1 MVDWG
6 QPRKCPGCPYDGQPS
21 GGTVEPGVRH
31 IRCKKCREQH
41 TRDKAAD
48 AQWERRR
55 RLREADYARR
65 EARGERVYRPKAQ
78 PRRFTPT
85 WDQYGREVQPGP
97 RLTGPEVQRLRQSL
111 TRLEQAVADVRAAL
125 DPPR

>member
-1 MVDWG
+1 MVDW
-6 QPRKCPGCPYDGQPS
+6 QRERKCPGCPFEGQPG
-21 GGTVEPGVRH
+21 GGTVAPGVRH
-31 IRCKKCREQH
+31 VRCVPCRERH
-41 TRDKAAD
+41 TREKAAD

-55 RLREADYARR
+55 RLREADEARR
-65 EARGERVYRPKAQ
+65 EARGESVYRSRPR

-97 RLTGPEVQRLRQSL
+97 RLTGLEVQRLRYAL
-111 TRLEQAVADVRAAL
+111 TALEQALAGVRAAL